1 LAAFSFLNFIVLS
14 ISFRELC
21 VAKNELLSN
30 VTHKDLKII
39 QGHTSRGGDNVGYAA
54 IIPWEFR
61 QAAACYPI
69 FFRRT
74 KSDNQFEVVALF
86 GFALDENLYVSDQ
99 RKEDIYIPLSVA
111 RIPFAIGYTQDA
123 ETGQR
128 EPVVHVDM
136 DHPRVSFT
144 EGNPVFLEH
153 GGNSPY
159 LDNINSIL
167 AELINGVNVCK
178 RFTDILQAED
188 LLEPFVLKITLDN
201 GQKIEMGGFY
211 TINEKVLRDLNAEQL
226 ARLHS
231 QNFLELIYMSIAS
244 LTNIKKLINKKNALL
259 KNKS

>member
-1 LAAFSFLNFIVLS
+1 M
-14 ISFRELC
+14 
-21 VAKNELLSN
+21 AKNELLNN

-39 QGHTSRGGDNVGYAA
+39 QERTALGGDHVGYAA

-61 QAAACYPI
+61 QAASCYPI

-74 KSDNQFEVVALF
+74 SSDNQFEAVAVF
-86 GFALDENLYVSDQ
+86 GFSPDENLFIGDQ
-99 RKEDIYIPLSVA
+99 RQDDTYTPLSVA
-111 RIPFAIGYTQDA
+111 RIPFAIGYTQDSQ
-123 ETGQR
+123 TGQR

-136 DHPRVSFT
+136 AHPRVSFT

-159 LDNINSIL
+159 LENINSIL
-167 AELINGVNVCK
+167 AELINGVTVCK

-188 LLEPFVLKITLDN
+188 LLEPFVLKIALDN
-201 GQKIEMGGFY
+201 GQQIEMGGFY

-244 LTNIKKLINKKNALL
+244 LVNIKKLINKKNKLL
-259 KNKS
+259 RG

>member
-1 LAAFSFLNFIVLS
+1 M
-14 ISFRELC
+14 
-21 VAKNELLSN
+21 AKNELLNN

-39 QGHTSRGGDNVGYAA
+39 QGHTTRSGDNIGYAT

-61 QAAACYPI
+61 QVASCYPI
-69 FFRRT
+69 FFRKT
-74 KSDNQFEVVALF
+74 NSDNQFEAVALF
-86 GFALDENLYVSDQ
+86 GFVPNENLYIVDQ
-99 RKEDIYIPLSVA
+99 RQDDIYIPLSVA

-136 DHPRVSFT
+136 DHPRVSFI
-144 EGNPVFLEH
+144 EGNSVFLEH

-159 LDNINSIL
+159 LESINSIL
-167 AELINGVNVCK
+167 AELINGVTVCK

-201 GQKIEMGGFY
+201 GQQIEMGGFY

-244 LTNIKKLINKKNALL
+244 LVNIKKLINKKNALL
-259 KNKS
+259 RN

>member
-1 LAAFSFLNFIVLS
+1 MA
-14 ISFRELC
+14 R
-21 VAKNELLSN
+21 NELLNN

-39 QGHTSRGGDNVGYAA
+39 REAASMSDNIGYSA

-61 QAAACYPI
+61 QVASCYPI

-74 KSDNQFEVVALF
+74 NTGNQFEAVALF
-86 GFALDENLYVSDQ
+86 GFSPTENLFVGD
-99 RKEDIYIPLSVA
+99 RRNEDIYIPLSVE
-111 RIPFAIGYTQDA
+111 RIPFAIGYTQNS

-136 DHPRVSFT
+136 DHPRISVT
-144 EGNPVFLEH
+144 EGTPVFLAH

-159 LDNINSIL
+159 LENINSIL
-167 AELINGVNVCK
+167 AELMNGVTVCK

-201 GQKIEMGGFY
+201 NQHIEMNGFY
-211 TINEKVLRDLNAEQL
+211 TINETVLRDLNAEQL

-231 QNFLELIYMSIAS
+231 QNFLELIYMSISS
-244 LTNIKKLINKKNALL
+244 LANVKKLINKKNKLL
-259 KNKS
+259 CS